1 MAMVWMLGDTGLKVV
16 ETYKYLG
23 AETGK
28 TGRGRWNALMERMLR
43 NIESN
48 LSLLLYRGGGAGGQA
63 QQAPLRPLFDALRM
77 SEMIAV
83 MREEGLAHGMTLG
96 AEMLPSDSSSEWRAL
111 LERLY
116 DPTRMAAV
124 VEAEFDQSFGST
136 DGAPLLAFFASDLGQ
151 LILGLELNA
160 RRAFLTDGAEE
171 AARAH
176 YRQEELAALTEANA
190 KFEAISAYVRANDLV
205 EMNVSGGLTASLRFY
220 QGLAEGGALDMT
232 EAEMVQDVWAGEEET
247 RSDTKE
253 WVHAFLGLAYRD
265 LTAEEVDTCLVNL
278 RLHDF
283 IHILIASVLR

>member
-1 MAMVWMLGDTGLKVV
+1 MT
-16 ETYKYLG
+16 
-23 AETGK
+23 
-28 TGRGRWNALMERMLR
+28 ALR
-43 NIESN
+43 SFVFA
-48 LSLLLYRGGGAGGQA
+48 LLLMPFLSVMGQA

-220 QGLAEGGALDMT
+220 QGLAEGGALTMT

-265 LTAEEVDTCLVNL
+265 LTTEEVAQYTALSETKAGKALNAALFAGFDQMYGEHSYSLGLALANKMRGETL
-278 RLHDF
+278 
-283 IHILIASVLR
+283 

>member
-1 MAMVWMLGDTGLKVV
+1 VT
-16 ETYKYLG
+16 
-23 AETGK
+23 
-28 TGRGRWNALMERMLR
+28 ALRSLVFA
-43 NIESN
+43 
-48 LSLLLYRGGGAGGQA
+48 LLLMPFLSVMGQA

-83 MREEGLAHGMTLG
+83 MREEGLAHGMKLG
-96 AEMLPSDSSSEWRAL
+96 AEMLPSDSNSEWRAL

-124 VEAEFDQSFGST
+124 VEAEFDRSFGST
-136 DGAPLLAFFASDLGQ
+136 DAAPLLAFFASDLGQ

-176 YRQEELAALTEANA
+176 YRQEELAALTKANA

-265 LTAEEVDTCLVNL
+265 LKPEEVAQYTALSETKAGKALNAALFAGFDQMYGELSYSLGLALANKMRGETL
-278 RLHDF
+278 
-283 IHILIASVLR
+283 